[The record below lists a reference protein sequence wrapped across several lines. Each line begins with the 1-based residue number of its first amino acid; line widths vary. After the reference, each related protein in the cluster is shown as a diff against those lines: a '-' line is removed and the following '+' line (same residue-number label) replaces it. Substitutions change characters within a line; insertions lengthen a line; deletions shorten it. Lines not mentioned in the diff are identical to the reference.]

1 MATVVWALCAAAWL
15 GLAGRGDQVTADF
28 VMDARDLNA

>member
-1 MATVVWALCAAAWL
+1 LSFSGGRLRRGGERAAAWL

-28 VMDARDLNA
+28 DLDA